1 MSQGKR
7 LHLSY
12 ERMVMLVDG
21 CPAFKDSLVL
31 VPPNKITPD
40 VMNRVQSISYAF
52 NYNSVRNTEIGS
64 TEYIK
69 HRTFDSKTI
78 TNASHATP
86 IVITS
91 ADHGLKTGDEIS
103 VSNVAGNTAAN
114 GTFTITKIDD
124 NNFSLNGSKGNSA
137 FTSDGTWKMSTSR
150 IPIISQPTVS
160 LDFNYLLHDAT
171 NERKI
176 GFNVG
181 PNGFLNYDEVVGVG
195 PLNKLYSRPNWD
207 GDNFD
212 LVPDKGDLNF
222 YILIDDTNV
231 RKDIVGDRGFIS
243 WNESKAYVI
252 HDLVRYQGR
261 IFKCLVAHTSSSAIT
276 PPTSDTDNANWKFE
290 HHDFEGMDVLGF
302 GNCYL
307 SNYSISIAVG
317 SFITCSA
324 SYLCSNL
331 TYDIF
336 DSTKDILCPAVDG
349 NGNRSKTVVNIPFT
363 KMPEESLVLRPGDI
377 QVDLINN
384 KPSSDGGFH
393 LIDLNKEDTSI
404 ENITFNLP
412 IQRKDING
420 FGSNYMN
427 DRKMQFPIMCTADL
441 TILTR
446 NLEGLGDISRIFKD
460 DVECDIVANMV
471 VRKEITDAMP
481 GPTDSQGNRTLLKDH
496 FTESKYIIK
505 ERIKMTAKNAKLDSE
520 SHSFQIGGFARIEV
534 SFLFEVT
541 PDGGFIVESKQ

>member
-1 MSQGKR
+1 MAQGKR

-21 CPAFKDSLVL
+21 CPAFKDLSV
-31 VPPNKITPD
+31 IEPD
-40 VMNRVQSISYAF
+40 IMERIQSISYAF

-69 HRTFDSKTI
+69 HRNTT
-78 TNASHATP
+78 
-86 IVITS
+86 
-91 ADHGLKTGDEIS
+91 TGE
-103 VSNVAGNTAAN
+103 
-114 GTFTITKIDD
+114 
-124 NNFSLNGSKGNSA
+124 
-137 FTSDGTWKMSTSR
+137 SR

-160 LDFNYLLHDAT
+160 LDFNYLLYDAT

-176 GFNVG
+176 GFNIG
-181 PNGFLNYDEVVGVG
+181 PQGFLNYDGLVTIPGVQ
-195 PLNKLYSRPNWD
+195 PNKLYSRPNWD
-207 GDNFD
+207 GTNFD

-222 YILIDDTNV
+222 YILADDTNV
-231 RKDIVGDRGFIS
+231 RKDIVGNRGGI
-243 WNESKAYVI
+243 
-252 HDLVRYQGR
+252 
-261 IFKCLVAHTSSSAIT
+261 
-276 PPTSDTDNANWKFE
+276 
-290 HHDFEGMDVLGF
+290 DFEGMDVLGF

-307 SNYSISIAVG
+307 SNYTISIAVG

-349 NGNRSKTVVNIPFT
+349 SGNRSSTVVNIPFT
-363 KMPEESLVLRPGDI
+363 KMQDQFVPFPNDEEESLVLRPGDV

-427 DRKMQFPIMCTADL
+427 DRKMQFPIMCTANL

-446 NLEGLGDISRIFKD
+446 NFEGLGDISRIFQD
-460 DVECDIVANMV
+460 DVECDIVATMV
-471 VRKEITDAMP
+471 VRKEITDSMP
-481 GPTDSQGNRTLLKDH
+481 GPPDSQGNPTLLKDH
-496 FTESKYIIK
+496 FTKSKYIIQ
-505 ERIKMTAKNAKLDSE
+505 ERIKMTAKKAKLDSE
-520 SHSFQIGGFARIEV
+520 SHSFQIGGLARIEV

-541 PDGGFIVESKQ
+541 PDGGFIVESMQ